1 MRIVQT
7 TIINNLECVN
17 LPTRNR
23 SLWPCN
29 CHPYEYMTPRITYTT
44 IKTGLNNIV
53 SSSSLYCFNNKEINC
68 DYTGYVRIVL
78 FINKSI
84 IKKDTNNGYGVIAEI
99 NTRVIL
105 SDKYFIYNS
114 KNIDRFNLR
123 FSPYHVDRMCL
134 LGDISL
140 LESLWDTWHFG
151 TQYAHT
157 YGKYHEYI
165 DPFGHASNAG
175 HVNVLEWLKNNEYL
189 VFDSNYI
196 QLGITSEIFKPNVIN
211 WWKNSGLLK

>member
-17 LPTRNR
+17 LPTRAI
-23 SLWPCN
+23 WPCN
-29 CHPYEYMTPRITYTT
+29 CHPYEHMVPRITYTT

-53 SSSSLYCFNNKEINC
+53 SSSSLYSFHNKDISSY
-68 DYTGYVRIVL
+68 YTGYVRIVL
-78 FINKSI
+78 IINKSI
-84 IKKDTNNGYGVIAEI
+84 IKKDTCEHGFVVEI

-140 LESLWDTWHFG
+140 LESLWDKRHFG
-151 TQYAHT
+151 EQYAHT
-157 YGKYHEYI
+157 HGIYHEYI

-196 QLGITSEIFKPNVIN
+196 QLGITSEIFKPDVIN